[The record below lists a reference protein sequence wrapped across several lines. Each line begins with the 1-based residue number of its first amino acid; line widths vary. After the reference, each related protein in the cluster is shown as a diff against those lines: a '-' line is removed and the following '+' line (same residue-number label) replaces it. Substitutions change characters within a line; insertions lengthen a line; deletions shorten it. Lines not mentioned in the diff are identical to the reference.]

1 MWLAPG
7 IVVMQFAT
15 IFFPVFEVYEYRS
28 STHKRVSSFS
38 SSESTLRSS
47 SIVPDK
53 IGRTLSRNSTSELF
67 DEISAVSA
75 GRLYSMLALERA
87 LIVNPAPLLHYAAKK
102 DFTAENI
109 VFLTQVRDW
118 RQAWD
123 SAPRNPSTGLV
134 TEDAQ
139 VRLFRM
145 AVDIFATSVDDK
157 TADFPINIESHI
169 RKTLASILSPAV
181 LNALSGF
188 AGRNGSATTT
198 LNNEK
203 TNNPLAP
210 ILTPWAEAKQASG
223 TVTTIVSASP
233 ASSPG
238 RTLHSMSSAETAVT
252 AVTKTATSETKP
264 YRLEDRP
271 DLSPQTNGR
280 GIDIPGFDEHV
291 FAEAESSIK
300 YLVLT
305 NTWRK
310 FVHLRERDRESGG
323 FDFGG

>member
-1 MWLAPG
+1 M
-7 IVVMQFAT
+7 
-15 IFFPVFEVYEYRS
+15 
-28 STHKRVSSFS
+28 
-38 SSESTLRSS
+38 

-53 IGRTLSRNSTSELF
+53 IERTLTRSSTSDLF
-67 DEISAVSA
+67 DDLNSVSA

-87 LIVNPAPLLHYAAKK
+87 LVVNPEPLLHYAAKK

-118 RQAWD
+118 RQAWN
-123 SAPRNPSTGLV
+123 SAPRNPSTDMV

-145 AVDIFATSVDDK
+145 AVEIFATSVDEK
-157 TADFPINIESHI
+157 TADFPINIDGYM
-169 RKTLASILSPAV
+169 RKELASIFSPVV

-188 AGRNGSATTT
+188 ACRSGSSPIDAS
-198 LNNEK
+198 
-203 TNNPLAP
+203 PLA
-210 ILTPWAEAKQASG
+210 TSWADQKERG
-223 TVTTIVSASP
+223 TVTTIVSASNSP
-233 ASSPG
+233 SPGSSPG
-238 RTLHSMSSAETAVT
+238 SATIHSMSSVST
-252 AVTKTATSETKP
+252 AVTKTASESKP

-271 DLSPQTNGR
+271 DLSPLTKGR

-291 FAEAESSIK
+291 FDETESSIK

-310 FVHLRERDRESGG
+310 FVQLRERDQEFESGLWT
-323 FDFGG
+323 